1 MNIELL
7 NTVSYCLL
15 CFVLGVIVVGWFVC
29 MFVWDKTRIGKM
41 EDENRQ
47 LKKMI
52 VQKELENDLLKC
64 KVDALIDEQYSST
77 EAPADE

>member
-1 MNIELL
+1 MNVELL

-15 CFVLGVIVVGWFVC
+15 SFVLGVIVLGWFMY
-29 MFVWDKTRIGKM
+29 MFVWDKTRISKM

-64 KVDALIDEQYSST
+64 KVDALIDEQCRST